1 MFGRILSRP
10 KFPPSGGVWLAVNWQ
25 GGVSTP
31 NQVDYPFS
39 FHLFLRSGH
48 EPRTSCYCYCH
59 CYFPHTPFAFYS
71 TVIRSIAFFIKGT
84 TIKPVGIESHNSTRK
99 YLKNHTCK
107 KSAVHP
113 VLVNNKPKVIVA
125 DIAME
130 TRNVNTIIDCTL
142 DNFL

>member
-1 MFGRILSRP
+1 MAYAECVRQHRVQYYNKIAWVFERQQLYSAVTLS
-10 KFPPSGGVWLAVNWQ
+10 
-25 GGVSTP
+25 T
-31 NQVDYPFS
+31 
-39 FHLFLRSGH
+39 
-48 EPRTSCYCYCH
+48 
-59 CYFPHTPFAFYS
+59 
-71 TVIRSIAFFIKGT
+71 AFFISGT

-125 DIAME
+125 DIAIE